1 MAHPHY
7 SPRYY
12 TRGSIEVWDF
22 IRDQGLNYHLGCAIK
37 YITRAGYKDSKAD
50 DLQKAI
56 HYLENEL
63 HATLSEPVTFG
74 SGGGVSPGLRNPL
87 EFSFESDPEAFDR

>member
-1 MAHPHY
+1 MAHNLH
-7 SPRYY
+7 SPDYY

-37 YITRAGYKDSKAD
+37 YICRAGHKDDIAK
-50 DLQKAI
+50 DLTKAI

-63 HATLSEPVTFG
+63 LHVTAKQH
-74 SGGGVSPGLRNPL
+74 SDRVPQ
-87 EFSFESDPEAFDR
+87 SFRDTQFIEWTFDAEEFDR